1 MHSTGIDMMKF
12 KLALLTV
19 LVSPFGIAVAQVNA
33 LPPTRHILVYGDAHA
48 RAIPDRFKIAIKFE
62 AIDMDTDAARRK
74 VEDYV
79 KDVLAKL
86 KAADVPSNEIV
97 ATSLQIGPR
106 ERYDQKLQDQVFLGT
121 AVSRSLTAK
130 FSKQSKLEAFLAD
143 IETSKE
149 LQVSEVTTE
158 VSDEQALRKAL
169 REKAIDSSLEKAKT
183 IAKAYGARVDKVYSV
198 SDVAPQFEY
207 GIREGNWPSS
217 YQWSRSDSGSTT
229 LDRIEVT
236 GSRIKRTDIES
247 FQTGYV
253 SFEDKIYAVFLI
265 AD

>member
-1 MHSTGIDMMKF
+1 MMKF
-12 KLALLTV
+12 KLAILIV
-19 LVSPFGIAVAQVNA
+19 LMCPFGSAVAQVNA

-62 AIDMDTDAARRK
+62 AIDMDADVARRK
-74 VEDYV
+74 VEGHV

-86 KAADVPSNEIV
+86 KAADVPGSETV
-97 ATSLQIGPR
+97 ATSLRIGPR
-106 ERYDQKLQDQVFLGT
+106 ERYDQKLQKEVFLGT
-121 AVSRSLTAK
+121 VVSRSLTAR
-130 FSKQSKLEAFLAD
+130 FSEQAKLEAFLAD

-149 LQVSEVTTE
+149 LQISEVTTE
-158 VSDEQALRKAL
+158 VSDEQALRRAL
-169 REKAIDSSLEKAKT
+169 REKAIESSLEKAKT

-207 GIREGNWPSS
+207 GVREGSWPSS
-217 YQWSRSDSGSTT
+217 YQWSRDDSGNTT

-236 GSRIKRTDIES
+236 GSRIKRADVES